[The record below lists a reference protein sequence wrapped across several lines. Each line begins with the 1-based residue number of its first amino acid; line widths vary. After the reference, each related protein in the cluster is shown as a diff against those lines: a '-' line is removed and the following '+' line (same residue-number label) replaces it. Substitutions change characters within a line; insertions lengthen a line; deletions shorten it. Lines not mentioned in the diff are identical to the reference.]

1 MKLLRLLRNKPFCN
15 DFHFLLIAVIIF
27 LIAVK
32 YPLFFILL
40 AIYLLFIF
48 KNTKYLLP
56 ILILISLIYLIYI
69 MIDNKKLEN
78 KEYYYADIVNVYDSN
93 SYLIEIDEIKILAY
107 EKNHSYSPGDKIKC
121 KFKLYDKFEKSYSN
135 DFDYN
140 EYLLSKGISF
150 SARIIK
156 SEYIKKG
163 FSINSIKYNYLNY
176 LKKHLSSSSYQ
187 YVEALVFGSNNI
199 NDELNEGYQM
209 LGLSHILAISGLH
222 ILMLYKLISFILLKL
237 FKYRYSLIPIVLI
250 TIYVV
255 IIGYPPSC
263 LRALLFLII
272 GALNNKAKIKYTK
285 LDILSISML
294 IMIMMNPYQIYQIG
308 FILSYLVS
316 FILIF
321 LNEIIKNN
329 KGLIGSYKLHLLIY
343 FLCLPFVISI
353 SNKIS
358 ITALLLSPILT
369 LVTTIIVIPFSFVLA
384 IFPIVDILINP
395 IFSIFNSY
403 IIGLNES
410 AFVINAPTLNI
421 YIKALYYLIY
431 SLIIIAI
438 IKKRKSFISIVY
450 FSFFILVIINYR
462 IFNPFHKVTFI
473 DVGQGDSAIIELKNN
488 KGIVLIDAY
497 NCNDYLE
504 STGLSTID
512 YLILTHS
519 DNDHIDDLEKILKNY
534 NIKNILIPKYDDGFS
549 LLEGYNYM
557 AVDYNYGFYI
567 DDIYFDIIGPI
578 NRYSDTNSN
587 SIVIKAN
594 IENHKFLFCGDMT
607 IEEEIDLIEYY
618 KNYLDSDILKVG
630 HHGSKTSSSEEFLKY
645 VTPKYSI
652 VSVGLNNYYGLPD
665 IEVMNRL
672 LKYEYVYQT
681 RYDGNIEFYIFN
693 KKLWARTYK

>member
-27 LIAVK
+27 LIAIK

-40 AIYLLFIF
+40 AIYLVFIY

-56 ILILISLIYLIYI
+56 ILIIISLIFLIHTI
-69 MIDNKKLEN
+69 QNNKKLED
-78 KEYYYADIVNVYDSN
+78 KEYYYADIINVIDN
-93 SYLIEIDEIKILAY
+93 ESYIIKIDNIKILAY

-121 KFKLYDKFEKSYSN
+121 KLKLYDKSEKSSSN

-150 SARIIK
+150 SAKVLESKFIK
-156 SEYIKKG
+156 SG
-163 FSINSIKYNYLNY
+163 FSINNIKYNYLNY
-176 LKKHLSSSSYQ
+176 LEKHLSNASYQ
-187 YVEALVFGSNNI
+187 YVEALVFGNNNI
-199 NDELNEGYQM
+199 DDELNEGYQI

-222 ILMLYKLISFILLKL
+222 ILMLYKIISFLLLKL
-237 FKYRYSLIPIVLI
+237 FKYRYSLIPITII
-250 TIYVV
+250 TIYVI

-294 IMIMMNPYQIYQIG
+294 IMILMNPYQIYQTG

-321 LNEIIKNN
+321 SNEIIKKNN
-329 KGLIGSYKLHLLIY
+329 GLIGSYKLHLLIY
-343 FLCLPFVISI
+343 FLTLPFVASI

-358 ITALLLSPILT
+358 ITSLLLAPILT
-369 LVTTIIVIPFSFVLA
+369 TITTIIVMPLSFILA
-384 IFPIVDILINP
+384 IFPILDILINP
-395 IFSIFNSY
+395 IFSLFNSY
-403 IIGLNES
+403 IIGLNKS
-410 AFVINAPTLNI
+410 SFAINIPTLNI

-431 SLIIIAI
+431 SFIIVSI
-438 IKKRKSFISIVY
+438 IKERRRLISIIY
-450 FSFFILVIINYR
+450 FSFFIFIIANYR
-462 IFNPFHKVTFI
+462 LFNPFHKITFI

-497 NCNDYLE
+497 NCNDYLM

-519 DNDHIDDLEKILKNY
+519 DNDHIGDLEIILDNY
-534 NIKNILIPKYDDGFS
+534 NIKNILIPKYDNGFEM
-549 LLEGYNYM
+549 LEEYSYK
-557 AVDYNYGFYI
+557 AVDYNYGFYM
-567 DDIYFDIIGPI
+567 DDVYFDIIGPI

-587 SIVIKAN
+587 SIVIKVN
-594 IENHKFLFCGDMT
+594 IEGYKFLFCGDMT
-607 IEEEIDLIEYY
+607 IEEENDLINQYST
-618 KNYLDSDILKVG
+618 YLDSDVLKVG
-630 HHGSKTSSSEEFLKY
+630 HHGSKTSSSEEFLEY

-672 LKYEYVYQT
+672 SKYEYIYQT
-681 RYDGNIEFYIFN
+681 RYNGNIEFYIFN
-693 KKLWARTYK
+693 EKLWARAYK